1 MLIAGIDTTGVAL
14 SVALIENNVL
24 LGETFLHGGK
34 KHLATLM
41 PALQGLYEMTGR
53 SVQQTDVF
61 GLSIGPGSFTGIRI
75 GAAAVQALAQSTEK
89 PVAQVDSLRALCENM
104 PFEGVRCAVMDAR
117 RGEVYA
123 AAYRGDYCILPAQA
137 ISLSDLLA
145 ALPKEPVLFFG
156 DGVPAYGDQIR
167 QEFSNA
173 VFAPQELLYQR
184 GASVCRVAAKMVRTG
199 QLSRFD
205 EITPR
210 YLRLSQAERMKQ
222 ERNHEK

>member
-1 MLIAGIDTTGVAL
+1 MLIAGIDTTNVAL
-14 SVALIENNVL
+14 SVALIENDVL

-137 ISLSDLLA
+137 ISLSDLL
-145 ALPKEPVLFFG
+145 
-156 DGVPAYGDQIR
+156 
-167 QEFSNA
+167 
-173 VFAPQELLYQR
+173 
-184 GASVCRVAAKMVRTG
+184 
-199 QLSRFD
+199 
-205 EITPR
+205 
-210 YLRLSQAERMKQ
+210 
-222 ERNHEK
+222 